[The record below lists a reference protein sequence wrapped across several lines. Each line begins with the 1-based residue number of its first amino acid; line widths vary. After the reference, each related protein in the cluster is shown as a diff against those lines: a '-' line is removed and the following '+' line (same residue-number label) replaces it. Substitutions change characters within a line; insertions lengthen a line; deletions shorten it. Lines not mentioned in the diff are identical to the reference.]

1 MAQNAGCRGG
11 GGGCTLTNAKLEIYT
26 VKVDVNK

>member
-11 GGGCTLTNAKLEIYT
+11 GACTLTNAKLEIYT